1 MRKGEKIGIYTDKR
15 GACIGQTLIG
25 LSTYFVQMVLYKFIF
40 YLFLH
45 ETMDDWDK
53 ENFGEGFELK
63 KEITSAEQ
71 A

>member
-1 MRKGEKIGIYTDKR
+1 
-15 GACIGQTLIG
+15 
-25 LSTYFVQMVLYKFIF
+25 
-40 YLFLH
+40 LH

-71 A
+71 AWYRILYALLSADFANNH